1 MKKDLQTWDYIMQ
14 NHEQNN
20 ITLKSLTDTYE
31 FFNNTEDS
39 YAVEEGKTLTIID
52 IINAD
57 VESSFDRKLKV
68 ANGATLNYIK
78 LGKST
83 AKSTIN
89 YTNDIGEDATLNMTL
104 IEVKSSTN
112 TVRTALKNSSS
123 SFNING
129 LLDLKDN
136 DRVVYDV
143 KTNHQNKSFSDISFK
158 NLLNDKS
165 SAKLDLFSIVEESA
179 SFSNAFQNSQ
189 TILLSDD
196 SYISVA
202 PHLEILIDE
211 LEASHGATCGDLDQ
225 DSIHYLE
232 SRGISEKD
240 AEQILLN
247 ALKNEV
253 YETLENEDLR
263 EYVQGLV

>member
-1 MKKDLQTWDYIMQ
+1 MQ
-14 NHEQNN
+14 NHENNN
-20 ITLKSLTDTYE
+20 ITIESLVNTQE
-31 FFNNTEDS
+31 FINNNVDS
-39 YAVEEGKTLTIID
+39 YEVKNAQVLTIID
-52 IINAD
+52 IINTD
-57 VESSFDRKLKV
+57 VETTFKRKLIV
-68 ANGATLNYIK
+68 SDDATLNYIK
-78 LGKST
+78 IGKST
-83 AKSTIN
+83 AKTSID
-89 YTNDIGEDATLNMTL
+89 YTSDIGKNATLNMTL

-112 TVRTALKNSSS
+112 TVYTTLKNSSS
-123 SFNING
+123 TFNING

-136 DRVVYDV
+136 DKVIYDV
-143 KTNHQNKSFSDISFK
+143 KTTHQNKSFSDIKFK
-158 NLLNDKS
+158 NLLNNKS
-165 SAKLDLFSIVEESA
+165 SANLDLFSIVEESA

-196 SYISVA
+196 SYIAVA

-240 AEQILLN
+240 AEKILLN

-253 YETLENEDLR
+253 YETLENEELR
-263 EYVQGLV
+263 EYVKGIV